1 MICKKWDVHNL
12 NGKFLS
18 IEFVVS
24 DEKENVMHCT
34 MKNNISHCFID
45 KIQEEPVVSVSKS
58 AQPRTRSNTLDFA
71 LTNERVT
78 LWGKLGDGLLKMM
91 SGHCEN
97 YTLILT
103 SMSAKYYNSQLGIS
117 SCSSILILDS
127 DEIPAIKKFK
137 PKISDVDETKPS
149 LPISESKPHD
159 GTIKELSI
167 GPRQKKR
174 CIAFSI
180 YPSGLHHI

>member
-1 MICKKWDVHNL
+1 MVPHLSEKL
-12 NGKFLS
+12 PPMSNG
-18 IEFVVS
+18 
-24 DEKENVMHCT
+24 H
-34 MKNNISHCFID
+34 
-45 KIQEEPVVSVSKS
+45 
-58 AQPRTRSNTLDFA
+58 TL
-71 LTNERVT
+71 RVT

-103 SMSAKYYNSQLGIS
+103 SMSAKYCNSQLGIL

-127 DEIPAIKKFK
+127 DEIPAIEKIKS
-137 PKISDVDETKPS
+137 KISDVDETKPS

-159 GTIKELSI
+159 GIIKELSI

-174 CIAFSI
+174 CIVAFSI